1 MIIIRNNRFCLIVVC
16 AWSWIA
22 LSCRIA
28 RSRRPLVNFGRHIKN
43 IPYLQNINDDDHKT
57 ISAAKDVSNG
67 KQITTSL
74 WPPWPINVLKERRHK
89 GNDPPST
96 STETSERENVN
107 VKFPSMAALF
117 FAYGKQNLSIISR
130 QVREVGSQIWFNLP
144 PAVPPV
150 LLLSSIPRTGLKIWE
165 GKAPATAVDAVLSS
179 KSTLQRIPLF
189 SSEPVRTFVLFGL
202 GMSIL
207 SWSNQELQRKRKLT
221 PLPLPSMNTNN
232 NVVSKIFLPPFLP
245 QDIIEPE
252 MDTLLNINAT
262 VTHGVGNDNDDQS
275 ALLRRVSPKIRK
287 YLSDTNTPKRILQ
300 YKYNDL
306 LRGRAFRKREVAK
319 IRRNL
324 VFDELVALQTLKN
337 RRYASSKK
345 KNKGISNA
353 AASDGTTTPTE
364 TKEMGFALVTGA
376 SRGIGMQHRWS
387 FCSCT
392 SFALL
397 NHFEFSLRNS
407 LSEEKWVA
415 FACSFAFIG
424 SYDAQF
430 IQSSLMI
437 LS

>member
-1 MIIIRNNRFCLIVVC
+1 MYLKN
-16 AWSWIA
+16 
-22 LSCRIA
+22 
-28 RSRRPLVNFGRHIKN
+28 GDIK
-43 IPYLQNINDDDHKT
+43 
-57 ISAAKDVSNG
+57 
-67 KQITTSL
+67 
-74 WPPWPINVLKERRHK
+74 
-89 GNDPPST
+89 
-96 STETSERENVN
+96 ETSPLRLLR
-107 VKFPSMAALF
+107 KHLKGKMSMSNFLVWQHFF

-144 PAVPPV
+144 PAVPPI

-337 RRYASSKK
+337 RRFASSKK

-376 SRGIGMQHRWS
+376 SRGIGRAIAVELARWEIP
-387 FCSCT
+387 
-392 SFALL
+392 LVL
-397 NHFEFSLRNS
+397 
-407 LSEEKWVA
+407 VA
-415 FACSFAFIG
+415 R
-424 SYDAQF
+424 DAQKLAKVAHDIEICYGVKCCVLQADLSKVDAAERIHQATTEAGIPVDILINNAGIASEGLAVDTATSDIEQKIILNSITFAKLSKLYGHDMKKKAKRPDTNGF
-430 IQSSLMI
+430 IYGRTLCC
-437 LS
+437 